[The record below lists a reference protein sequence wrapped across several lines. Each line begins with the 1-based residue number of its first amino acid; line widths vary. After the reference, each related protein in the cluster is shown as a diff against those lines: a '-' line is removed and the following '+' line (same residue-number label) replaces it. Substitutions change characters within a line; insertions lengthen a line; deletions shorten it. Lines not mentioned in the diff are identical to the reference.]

1 MAIDF
6 TLAPEH
12 EAIRLRVREF
22 IDDVVKPGEAKIGR
36 SEDLDRGEYITIL
49 IGMRGEAQKA
59 GLWLPH
65 MPEEWGGMGL
75 GHVELAI
82 VQA

>member
-22 IDDVVKPGEAKIGR
+22 IDDVVKPGEA
-36 SEDLDRGEYITIL
+36 
-49 IGMRGEAQKA
+49 
-59 GLWLPH
+59 
-65 MPEEWGGMGL
+65 
-75 GHVELAI
+75 
-82 VQA
+82 